1 MKQFRKRMLLTGLA
15 VTVVLG
21 TTAPTVKVFANQQTI
36 STTVVTDVA
45 DNHWAKKQI
54 DAFIKEGIIQ
64 GYPDKTFRP
73 SNKITRAEFVR
84 IVNRAFGFNTKGD
97 QSFKDVKKDAWY
109 TEDIQIAVKKGYI
122 NGFEDN
128 TFRPNEE
135 ITREQMAKI
144 LGMVLNVS
152 GDGKTDFLDDSKI
165 APWAKKY
172 VDGLA
177 EKGIIEG
184 YTDKTFKPKDNATRA
199 ESVRLTA
206 ESRDYKNSNSDN
218 GYYPV
223 YPTPNPD
230 TEITLDGGAT
240 TEQVQNAFDNYEVV
254 KVENAKLDKGIN
266 VPAGKTLVLS
276 GNSSIAGTTKLEGML
291 KVAEGSKVT
300 LDKNATIS
308 VESNATVDLGKGAME
323 LNGTMELN
331 GGTLSTLS
339 EGVSKF
345 TKDIR
350 NNDAKIT
357 GNGVIKLD
365 NGTMHIAN
373 FAEVQANIDNVTV
386 NSKLSIGEKDNWI
399 LNAKEKS
406 ALTLNS
412 GTLSFEFGAVIGSEK
427 THYMTVNGELTYND
441 AYRSIVA
448 KSGENAKLNLKNK
461 TNNINEVA
469 LLFDGEGNPY
479 KVGKNNENYIGGTNG
494 TWKLTIPATPIGP
507 STPITTSSTIIVSS
521 TTTNSTVTT
530 TETIDTLKVTTAGTS
545 TGATTKVLFNGEE
558 ANKYPFKL
566 DDKFTNAVLT
576 IETAKDKKI
585 NQLVINGKEI
595 ELPNTLQNGTII
607 TVTLT
612 KEDLVKLGLDLTK
625 EEQTLDITVVEN
637 K

>member
-21 TTAPTVKVFANQQTI
+21 ITAPTVKVFANQQAI

-54 DAFIKEGIIQ
+54 DAFIKEGILQ

-223 YPTPNPD
+223 YPTPNPEQKPVTSED
-230 TEITLDGGAT
+230 LKNEFNGKDEVKLEDVKLEDGA
-240 TEQVQNAFDNYEVV
+240 V
-254 KVENAKLDKGIN
+254 

-276 GNSSIAGTTKLEGML
+276 GNSSISGTAKLEGTL
-291 KVAEGSKVT
+291 KVTEGSKVT
-300 LDKNATIS
+300 LDKDATIN
-308 VESNATVDLGKGAME
+308 VESNATVDLGKGDME
-323 LNGTMELN
+323 LNGTMSLEN

-357 GNGVIKLD
+357 GNGVITLG
-365 NGTMHIAN
+365 NGTMYVSN
-373 FAEVQANIDNVTV
+373 LAEVQAKIDNVTV
-386 NSKLSIGEKDNWI
+386 NSKLSIGKKDNWI

-427 THYMTVNGELTYND
+427 THYMIVNGELTYND
-441 AYRSIVA
+441 SYRSIVA
-448 KSGENAKLNLKNK
+448 KSGSENAKLNLINK

-469 LLFDGEGNPY
+469 LLFDGEGKSY
-479 KVGKNNENYIGGTNG
+479 KEGKNNENYIGGTNG
-494 TWKLTIPATPIGP
+494 TWRLTIPATPIEP

-521 TTTNSTVTT
+521 ITTNSTVTT
-530 TETIDTLKVTTAGTS
+530 DETIKLDVTTSGTT
-545 TGATTKVLFNGEE
+545 TGDTTKVLLNDKDANGQ
-558 ANKYPFKL
+558 NFDL
-566 DDKFTNAVLT
+566 NNTDGFTLRV
-576 IETAKDKKI
+576 ETAKDKKVNKI
-585 NQLVINGKEI
+585 IINGKEV
-595 ELPNTLQNGTII
+595 ELPKTLEM
-607 TVTLT
+607 VL
-612 KEDLVKLGLDLTK
+612 
-625 EEQTLDITVVEN
+625 
-637 K
+637 

>member
-21 TTAPTVKVFANQQTI
+21 ITAPTVKVFANQQAI

-54 DAFIKEGIIQ
+54 DAFIKEGILQ

-223 YPTPNPD
+223 YPTPNPEQKPVTSED
-230 TEITLDGGAT
+230 LKNEFNGKDEVKLEDVKLEDGA
-240 TEQVQNAFDNYEVV
+240 V
-254 KVENAKLDKGIN
+254 

-276 GNSSIAGTTKLEGML
+276 GNSSISGTAKLEGTL
-291 KVAEGSKVT
+291 KVTEGSKVT
-300 LDKNATIS
+300 LDKDATIN
-308 VESNATVDLGKGAME
+308 VESNATVDLGKGDME
-323 LNGTMELN
+323 LNGTMSLEN

-357 GNGVIKLD
+357 GNGVITLG
-365 NGTMHIAN
+365 NGTMYVSN
-373 FAEVQANIDNVTV
+373 LAEVQAKIDNVTV
-386 NSKLSIGEKDNWI
+386 NSKLSIGKKDNWI

-427 THYMTVNGELTYND
+427 THYMIVNGELTYND
-441 AYRSIVA
+441 SYRSIVA
-448 KSGENAKLNLKNK
+448 KSGSENAKLNLINK

-469 LLFDGEGNPY
+469 LLFDGEGKSY
-479 KVGKNNENYIGGTNG
+479 KEGKNNENYIGGTNG
-494 TWKLTIPATPIGP
+494 TWRLTIPATPIEP

-521 TTTNSTVTT
+521 ITTNSTVTT
-530 TETIDTLKVTTAGTS
+530 DETIKLDVTTSGTT
-545 TGATTKVLFNGEE
+545 TGDTTKVLLNDKDANGQ
-558 ANKYPFKL
+558 NFDL
-566 DDKFTNAVLT
+566 NNTDGFTLRV
-576 IETAKDKKI
+576 ETAKDKKVNKI
-585 NQLVINGKEI
+585 IINGKEV
-595 ELPNTLQNGTII
+595 ELPKTLENGAII

-612 KEDLVKLGLDLTK
+612 KENL
-625 EEQTLDITVVEN
+625 QTLVGENGKEFNITVVTN
-637 K
+637 

>member
-21 TTAPTVKVFANQQTI
+21 TTAPTVKVFANQQAI

-54 DAFIKEGIIQ
+54 DAFIKEGILQ

-223 YPTPNPD
+223 HPTPNPEQKPVTSED
-230 TEITLDGGAT
+230 LKNEFKGKDEVKLEDVKLEDGAT
-240 TEQVQNAFDNYEVV
+240 
-254 KVENAKLDKGIN
+254 

-276 GNSSIAGTTKLEGML
+276 GNSSIVGTAKLEGTL
-291 KVAEGSKVT
+291 KVTEGSKVT
-300 LDKNATIS
+300 LDKDATMNVS
-308 VESNATVDLGKGAME
+308 GTVDLSQ
-323 LNGTMELN
+323 GTMNLEGKLSLEN
-331 GGTLSTLS
+331 GGTLNTKSTSNASL
-339 EGVSKF
+339 F

-350 NNDAKIT
+350 KDEPKIV
-357 GNGVIKLD
+357 GNGAVLVGNGTVKVKNLGEVDAEIIGVNKTSKVLIGDNIFLD
-365 NGTMHIAN
+365 NSKGK
-373 FAEVQANIDNVTV
+373 
-386 NSKLSIGEKDNWI
+386 NSTI
-399 LNAKEKS
+399 
-406 ALTLNS
+406 TLNE
-412 GTLSFEFGAVIGSEK
+412 GTLSFKFGAKTEIGN
-427 THYMTVNGELTYND
+427 THYMTVNGDVTYNTGSQ
-441 AYRSIVA
+441 AVIVKA
-448 KSGENAKLNLKNK
+448 SGRDSKLKIDVNKGNANWTK
-461 TNNINEVA
+461 VA
-469 LLFDGEGNPY
+469 LYNKDGLYDLGGDGEYVGN
-479 KVGKNNENYIGGTNG
+479 TNG
-494 TWKLTIPATPIGP
+494 TWSSTIPETPIEP
-507 STPITTSSTIIVSS
+507 SNPVTTSSTITVSS
-521 TTTNSTVTT
+521 ITTNSTVTT
-530 TETIDTLKVTTAGTS
+530 DETIKLDVTTSGTT
-545 TGATTKVLFNGEE
+545 TGDTTKVLFDGRE
-558 ANKYPFKL
+558 ANNHSFEL
-566 DDKFTNAVLT
+566 NDKFTNAVLT

-585 NQLVINGKEI
+585 KQLVINGKEI

-612 KEDLVKLGLDLTK
+612 KEDLIELGLDLNK
-625 EEQTLDITVVEN
+625 EEQTLDITVVES